1 MKPRRR
7 GSHAS
12 VGRAGKSMD
21 SYLVDL
27 GEMEYPEAH
36 QFQLECVS
44 YRLAAKDRPDIF
56 IVTEHPPVFTLGKRG
71 GLGSLTVSREYIT
84 DQGVGI
90 VQTERGGDITYH
102 GPGQLVVYP
111 IICLKES
118 GLSIKDYVG
127 LLEDVMIRCAQDFG
141 VTADRDQRN
150 RGIWVGD
157 NKIGS
162 IGIRVTRGVCYHGLA
177 LNVALDFK
185 HFSWIQP
192 CGLAGVGVTSL
203 AKESGGLV
211 SFQEVK
217 ERMIHHLEKHFKRG
231 LIPVPASRVS
241 GEHHEDR
248 R

>member
-1 MKPRRR
+1 MKPRQR

-12 VGRAGKSMD
+12 VDRAEVPME

-27 GEMEYPEAH
+27 GEMDYPEAH
-36 QFQLECVS
+36 RFQLECVN
-44 YRLAAKDRPDIF
+44 YRLAVKGRPDIF
-56 IVTEHPPVFTLGKRG
+56 ILTEHPPVFTLGKRG

-84 DQGVGI
+84 GQGVTI

-127 LLEDVMIRCAQDFG
+127 LLEEVMICCAEDFG
-141 VTADRDQRN
+141 VSANRDNRN

-162 IGIRVTRGVCYHGLA
+162 IGIRVTRGVCFHGLA
-177 LNVALDFK
+177 LNVTLDFK

-203 AKESGGLV
+203 AKEAGEIV
-211 SFQEVK
+211 SFQQVR
-217 ERMIHHLEKHFKRG
+217 ERMIDHLEKHFKRE
-231 LIPVPASRVS
+231 LIPVPAAIIT
-241 GEHHEDR
+241 GETV
-248 R
+248 